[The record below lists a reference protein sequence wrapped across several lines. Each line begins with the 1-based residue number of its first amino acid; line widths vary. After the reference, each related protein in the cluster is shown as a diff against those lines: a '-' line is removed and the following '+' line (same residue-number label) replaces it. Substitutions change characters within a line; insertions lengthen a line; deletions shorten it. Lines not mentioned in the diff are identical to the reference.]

1 MLCNPQ
7 DLDNDIDY
15 MTAIAEIKEISK
27 WVNKIS
33 VESKGLLGNQRSR
46 QQETNAQDP
55 LVQLQSAEKRKKG
68 NGKKEKKT
76 VKGA

>member
-15 MTAIAEIKEISK
+15 TTAIAEIKEISK

-33 VESKGLLGNQRSR
+33 IESKGLLGNQRSR

-55 LVQLQSAEKRKKG
+55 LVQLASADKKKKANG
-68 NGKKEKKT
+68 NKKKT

>member
-1 MLCNPQ
+1 MCNPQ

-15 MTAIAEIKEISK
+15 TTAISEIKEISK

-33 VESKGLLGNQRSR
+33 IESKGLLGNQRSR

-55 LVQLQSAEKRKKG
+55 LVQLASADKKKKANG
-68 NGKKEKKT
+68 NKKKT